1 MRIISGEY
9 RGRKLK
15 TPKKGIE
22 GYRPATYKVRQAIFS
37 MLVAR
42 GMEFEGSKVLDL
54 FAGTGSLGF
63 ECLSRGSKIVYFVEN
78 NQDAIK
84 YLKINL
90 ENFRI
95 EKDRFRVIAQ
105 DVHKFLKRYAT
116 EKFHLCFIDPP
127 YKKGIAIPVIKKLI
141 KNNWIV
147 ENGFIVS
154 EVERD
159 LDIKKEI
166 LGANLIINREYG
178 QTRIVIWTKTTNP

>member
-42 GMEFEGSKVLDL
+42 GMEFEGSKVIDL

-63 ECLSRGSKIVYFVEN
+63 ECLSRGSQLVYFVEN
-78 NQDAIK
+78 NPDAIK
-84 YLKINL
+84 YLKTNL
-90 ENFRI
+90 ENFGV
-95 EKDRFRVIAQ
+95 EKSRFRIVPY
-105 DVHKFLKRYAT
+105 DVNKFLRKHPD
-116 EKFHLCFIDPP
+116 EKFHVCFIDPP
-127 YKKGIAIPVIKKLI
+127 YRKGLALPVIKKLI

-154 EVERD
+154 EVEKD
-159 LDIKKEI
+159 LKIRKEI
-166 LGANLIINREYG
+166 SGTNLIINREYG
-178 QTRIVIWTKTTNP
+178 QTRILIWTKTTNP